1 MGLDSDSLGD
11 AKHGYSARNIQWVL
25 ETALEVYFKTRISH
39 WQSISRA
46 TVLTTVL
53 EPSSSASVAKPS
65 SQTVLLTIGY
75 VLTTICRR
83 PSSHVFFR
91 VDPSLRSSTRRCS
104 CIHMRSS
111 ASSSL
116 PSLLAATMTVWRKWR
131 AGVRRGRRDGAW
143 DSVLRAE
150 IWIVLRLKLE
160 IELWEGS

>member
-1 MGLDSDSLGD
+1 MGLDSDAFGD
-11 AKHGYSARNIQWVL
+11 AKHGYSTRNIQRVL
-25 ETALEVYFKTRISH
+25 ETAPEVYSKTRISH

-46 TVLTTVL
+46 MVLTTVL
-53 EPSSSASVAKPS
+53 EPSSSAIVARPS

-91 VDPSLRSSTRRCS
+91 VDPSLRSSTRRCR

-116 PSLLAATMTVWRKWR
+116 PSLLAAMMTVWRKWR
-131 AGVRRGRRDGAW
+131 AGVRSGRREGAW
-143 DSVLRAE
+143 DSALRAE
-150 IWIVLRLKLE
+150 IWIVLRLK
-160 IELWEGS
+160 